1 MGTAKD
7 NKNGKGN
14 RNRDAM
20 WAKVYIVYGFFL
32 VFALA
37 VVARMLVVMFVEGKD
52 LLARSEEQSLRYEEV
67 KAVRGNIYA
76 ANGPL
81 LAASVPVFT
90 IRMDLSPKVVPTDTF
105 RRYLRPLCD
114 SLHAMYPQTSAAAFR
129 RDLERARRENRRNYL
144 IKRRVS
150 YNELQRMQRFPL
162 FEKGQFKGGFIVE
175 ESERRSQPH
184 SPLAARTIGSYN
196 AETGFGAGLE
206 KAFNADLEGVSGRR
220 LTQRVAKGVW
230 RPIYNEETI
239 DPQNGK
245 DLITTIDT
253 RIQDVAHA
261 ALERCVRENEADH
274 GCALLME
281 VATGRIVAMANLTRQ
296 PDGRYAEQVNYAVGE
311 SVEPGSTFKLA
322 SAIAILEEGLFDT
335 TTVVPTGTMEFYGR
349 RMIDSRR
356 EGYGDLSFQ
365 EAFGK
370 SSNVGISYLAHE
382 TFHKNPQKFVDY
394 LYGMRLNEITGIE
407 IPGEGRPYI
416 KNPKDKSW
424 SKLSVPWMSIGY
436 EVQLTP
442 LQILSLYN
450 AVANDGRMMKPRL
463 VDEIRSGG
471 KTVKKFE
478 SVVLQ
483 ERIAGKKTLGLVR
496 GMLEQVVQRGTGRS
510 LAKSPYRIAGKTG
523 TAQINYAR
531 RGGEKML
538 YRASF
543 AGYFP
548 AEKPLYSC
556 MIMITEPHQRRVY
569 GSDLAAPVFKEIA
582 DKVYATLL
590 KDRPEGGSNLSDWVA
605 RGVYPTVAAG
615 YGDDLQ
621 RAFAA
626 LGLPIGEVEE
636 TAFVRMTADDAAAEV
651 ADYRVRTV
659 HRLKEVMPDVRGLG
673 ARDAVYLLEKQGL
686 QVQVVGSGRV
696 KRQSIEAGQA
706 IRKGDKVMLELR

>member
-1 MGTAKD
+1 MGNAK
-7 NKNGKGN
+7 NN

-20 WAKVYIVYGFFL
+20 WAKVYLVYAFFL

-37 VVARMLVVMFVEGKD
+37 VIVRMAVVMFVESKD

-76 ANGPL
+76 ANGSL
-81 LAASVPVFT
+81 LAASVPVFE
-90 IRMDLSPKVVPTDTF
+90 IRMDLSPKVVPADTF

-114 SLHAMYPQTSAAAFR
+114 SLHAMYPQKSAVAYR
-129 RDLERARRENRRNYL
+129 RDLEKARREGRRNHL

-150 YNELQRMQRFPL
+150 YDELQRMQTFPL
-162 FEKGQFKGGFIVE
+162 FRKGQFKGGFIVA

-184 SPLAARTIGSYN
+184 SPLARRTIGSYN
-196 AETGFGAGLE
+196 PETKYGAGLE

-230 RPIYNEETI
+230 RPIYNEETVE
-239 DPQNGK
+239 PQNGK
-245 DLITTIDT
+245 DLVTTIDT

-274 GCALLME
+274 GCAILME
-281 VATGRIVAMANLTRQ
+281 VATGRIVAIANLTRQ
-296 PDGRYAEQVNYAVGE
+296 PDGGYTEQINYAVGE

-322 SAIAILEEGLFDT
+322 SAIAILEEGRFDT
-335 TTVVPTGTMEFYGR
+335 ATTVPTGVMEFYGR
-349 RMIDSRR
+349 KMIDSRR
-356 EGYGDLSFQ
+356 QGYGDISFQ
-365 EAFGK
+365 EAFEK

-407 IPGEGRPYI
+407 IPGEGKPYI
-416 KNPKDKSW
+416 KNPQDKSW
-424 SKLSVPWMSIGY
+424 SKISVPWMSIGY

-450 AVANDGRMMKPRL
+450 AVANDGKMMKPRL

-471 KTVKKFE
+471 KTVRKFE
-478 SVVLQ
+478 PVVLQ
-483 ERIAGKKTLGLVR
+483 DKIASHKTLALVR
-496 GMLEQVVQRGTGRS
+496 GMLEQVVQNGTGRS

-548 AEKPLYSC
+548 ADRPLYSC
-556 MIMITEPHQRRVY
+556 MIMITEPHKRHVY

-590 KDRPEGGSNLSDWVA
+590 KDRPEGGLNLA
-605 RGVYPTVAAG
+605 ELAAQGLYPSAAAG
-615 YGDDLQ
+615 YGGDLQ
-621 RAFAA
+621 RVFSA
-626 LGLPIGEVEE
+626 LGLPVHDIEE
-636 TAFVRMTADDAAAEV
+636 TAFVRMTAGGGPEETP
-651 ADYRVRTV
+651 DYRVRTV

-673 ARDAVYLLEKQGL
+673 ARDAVYILEKQGL
-686 QVQVVGSGRV
+686 RVQLSGRGRV
-696 KRQSIEAGQA
+696 RWQSVEAGQP
-706 IRKGDKVMLELR
+706 IRKNDKVWLELN

>member
-1 MGTAKD
+1 MGTAKKTK
-7 NKNGKGN
+7 NKGK
-14 RNRDAM
+14 NRDAL
-20 WAKVYIVYGFFL
+20 WVKVYLVYAFFL

-37 VVARMLVVMFVEGKD
+37 VIVRMAVVMFVEGKD
-52 LLARSEEQSLRYEEV
+52 LLAKSEEQSLRYEDV

-76 ANGPL
+76 SNGSL
-81 LAASVPVFT
+81 LAASVPVFE
-90 IRMDLSPKVVPTDTF
+90 IRMDLSPKVVPADTF
-105 RRYLRPLCD
+105 RRYLQPLCD
-114 SLHAMYPQTSAAAFR
+114 SLHAMYPQVSSASYR
-129 RDLERARRENRRNYL
+129 RTLERARREGRRNHL
-144 IKRRVS
+144 VKRRIS
-150 YNELQRMQRFPL
+150 YDELLRMQQFPL
-162 FEKGQFKGGFIVE
+162 FNKGQFKGGFIVT

-184 SPLAARTIGSYN
+184 SPLAQRTIGSYN
-196 AETGFGAGLE
+196 TETRIGSGLE
-206 KAFNADLEGVSGRR
+206 KAFNEDLEGQSGRR

-239 DPQNGK
+239 EPRNGK

-274 GCALLME
+274 GCAVLME
-281 VATGRIVAMANLTRQ
+281 VATGRIVAIANLTRQ
-296 PDGRYAEQVNYAVGE
+296 ADGSYTERINYVVGE

-322 SAIAILEEGLFDT
+322 SAIAILEEGRFDT
-335 TTVVPTGTMEFYGR
+335 TTVVPTGIMEFYGK
-349 RMIDSRR
+349 RMIDSHRG
-356 EGYGDLSFQ
+356 GYGDISFQ
-365 EAFGK
+365 EAFEK

-394 LYGMRLNEITGIE
+394 LYGMHLNEITGIE

-424 SKLSVPWMSIGY
+424 SKLSLPWMSIGY

-450 AVANDGRMMKPRL
+450 AVANNGKMMKPQL

-471 KTVKKFE
+471 KTVKKYE
-478 SVVLQ
+478 PEVLK
-483 ERIAGKKTLGLVR
+483 ERIASRKTLDLVR
-496 GMLEQVVQRGTGRS
+496 GMLEQVVQNGTGRS
-510 LAKSPYRIAGKTG
+510 LSKSPYKIAGKTG

-531 RGGEKML
+531 RDGSKML

-548 AEKPLYSC
+548 ADKPLYSC

-590 KDRPEGGSNLSDWVA
+590 KDRPEGGLSITELTSK
-605 RGVYPTVAAG
+605 GHYPATAAG
-615 YGDDLQ
+615 YGGDLQ
-621 RAFAA
+621 RTFAA
-626 LGLPIGEVEE
+626 LGLPTGEVEE
-636 TAFVRMTADDAAAEV
+636 TDFVRMTAGVSGDGAETG
-651 ADYRVRTV
+651 DYRVRTV
-659 HRLKEVMPDVRGLG
+659 NRLKEVMPDVQGLG
-673 ARDAVYLLEKQGL
+673 ARDAVYILEKQGL
-686 QVQVVGSGRV
+686 RVQVNGSGRV
-696 KRQSIEAGQA
+696 RRQSVEAGQP
-706 IRKGDKVMLELR
+706 IRKNDKVWLELN

>member
-1 MGTAKD
+1 MGAAK
-7 NKNGKGN
+7 KKTN
-14 RNRDAM
+14 RSKDTL
-20 WAKVYIVYGFFL
+20 WVKVYLVYAFFL

-37 VVARMLVVMFVEGKD
+37 VVIRMAVVMFVEGKE

-67 KAVRGNIYA
+67 KAVRGNIYS
-76 ANGPL
+76 ANGSL
-81 LAASVPVFT
+81 LAASVPVFE
-90 IRMDLSPKVVPTDTF
+90 IRMDLSPKVVPADTF

-114 SLHAMYPQTSAAAFR
+114 SLHAMYPQTSAAAYRRNLEKAR
-129 RDLERARRENRRNYL
+129 RDGSRNHL
-144 IKRRVS
+144 IKRRIS
-150 YNELQRMQRFPL
+150 YDELQRMQKFPL
-162 FEKGQFKGGFIVE
+162 FNKGQFKGGFIVT

-184 SPLAARTIGSYN
+184 SPLARRTIGSYN
-196 AETGFGAGLE
+196 AATGYGAGLE
-206 KAFNADLEGVSGRR
+206 KAFNTDLEGQSGRR

-239 DPQNGK
+239 EPRNGK

-274 GCALLME
+274 GCAVLME
-281 VATGRIVAMANLTRQ
+281 VATGRIVAIANLTRQ
-296 PDGRYAEQVNYAVGE
+296 PDGSYTEQINYVVGE

-322 SAIAILEEGLFDT
+322 SAIAILEEGRFDT
-335 TTVVPTGTMEFYGR
+335 ATLVPTGIMEFYGK
-349 RMIDSRR
+349 RMIDSHRA
-356 EGYGDLSFQ
+356 GYGDISFQ
-365 EAFGK
+365 EAFEK

-382 TFHKNPQKFVDY
+382 TFLKNPQKFVEY

-424 SKLSVPWMSIGY
+424 SKLSLPWMSIGY

-450 AVANDGRMMKPRL
+450 AVANDGKMMKPQL

-478 SVVLQ
+478 PVVLK
-483 ERIAGKKTLGLVR
+483 ERIASKKTLDKAR
-496 GMLEQVVQRGTGRS
+496 GMLENVVQHGTGRS
-510 LAKSPYRIAGKTG
+510 LSKSPYKIAGKTG

-531 RGGEKML
+531 RDGSKML

-548 AEKPLYSC
+548 ADKPLYSC

-590 KDRPEGGSNLSDWVA
+590 KDRPEGGLNIAELA
-605 RGVYPTVAAG
+605 AQGRYPSGAAG
-615 YGDDLQ
+615 YGGDLQ
-621 RAFAA
+621 RTFAA
-626 LGLPIGEVEE
+626 LGLPTGEIEE
-636 TAFVRMTADDAAAEV
+636 TAFVRMTTGSDGASG
-651 ADYRVRTV
+651 DYRVRIV
-659 HRLKEVMPDVRGLG
+659 DRLKDVMPDVRGLG
-673 ARDAVYLLEKQGL
+673 ARDAVYILEKQGL
-686 QVQVVGSGRV
+686 RVQVSGSGRV
-696 KRQSIEAGQA
+696 KRQSVEAGQP
-706 IRKGDKVMLELR
+706 IRKNDKVWLELN

>member
-1 MGTAKD
+1 MGSAKK
-7 NKNGKGN
+7 NK
-14 RNRDAM
+14 NRDAM
-20 WAKVYIVYGFFL
+20 WAKVYLVYAFFL

-37 VVARMLVVMFVEGKD
+37 VIIRMAIVMFVEGKD

-76 ANGPL
+76 ANGSL
-81 LAASVPVFT
+81 LAASVPVFE
-90 IRMDLSPKVVPTDTF
+90 IRMDLSPKVVPADTF

-114 SLHAMYPQTSAAAFR
+114 SLHAMYPQTSAAAYR
-129 RDLERARRENRRNYL
+129 RNLERARREGRRNHL
-144 IKRRVS
+144 IKRRIS
-150 YNELQRMQRFPL
+150 YDELQRMQTFPL
-162 FEKGQFKGGFIVE
+162 FRKGQFKGGFIVT

-184 SPLAARTIGSYN
+184 SPLARRTIGSYN
-196 AETGFGAGLE
+196 PETGYGAGLE

-239 DPQNGK
+239 EPQNGK
-245 DLITTIDT
+245 DVVTTIDT
-253 RIQDVAHA
+253 RIQDVAHD
-261 ALERCVRENEADH
+261 ALERCVRTNEADH

-281 VATGRIVAMANLTRQ
+281 VATGRIVAIANLTRQ
-296 PDGRYAEQVNYAVGE
+296 PDGSYTEQINYAVGE

-322 SAIAILEEGLFDT
+322 SAIAILEEGRFDT
-335 TTVVPTGTMEFYGR
+335 TTTVPTGIMEFYGQ

-356 EGYGDLSFQ
+356 AGYGDISFQ
-365 EAFGK
+365 EAFEK

-394 LYGMRLNEITGIE
+394 LYGMGLNEITGIE
-407 IPGEGRPYI
+407 IPGEGKPYI

-442 LQILSLYN
+442 LQILSFYN
-450 AVANDGRMMKPRL
+450 AVANNGKMMKPQL

-471 KTVKKFE
+471 KTVRKYE
-478 SVVLQ
+478 PVVLR
-483 ERIAGKKTLGLVR
+483 EKIASHKTLGLVR
-496 GMLEQVVQRGTGRS
+496 GMLEQVVQNGTGRS
-510 LAKSPYRIAGKTG
+510 LSKSPYRIAGKTG

-531 RGGEKML
+531 KGGEKMR

-556 MIMITEPHQRRVY
+556 MIMITEPHKQHVY

-590 KDRPEGGSNLSDWVA
+590 KDRPEGGLNIADLA
-605 RGVYPTVAAG
+605 AKGRCPMVAAG
-615 YGDDLQ
+615 YGGDLQ

-626 LGLPIGEVEE
+626 LGVPADAEVEE
-636 TAFVRMTADDAAAEV
+636 TAFVRMTAMHDGTTAPAG
-651 ADYRVRTV
+651 YRVRTV
-659 HRLKEVMPDVRGLG
+659 HRMKEVMPDVRGLG
-673 ARDAVYLLEKQGL
+673 ARDAVYILEKQGL
-686 QVQVVGSGRV
+686 RVQLNGSGRV
-696 KRQSIEAGQA
+696 RRQSVEAGQP
-706 IRKGDKVMLELR
+706 IRKNDKVLLELN